1 MGIGRELLTEG
12 KLDDRLFLAT
22 PEEGEETSKQGDR
35 ENGQGP
41 HCGQDSARVHDAER
55 V

>member
-1 MGIGRELLTEG
+1 LSIHRELLSQR
-12 KLDDRLFLAT
+12 KFDDRLFLAT

-35 ENGQGP
+35 DNGQVP
-41 HCGQDSARVHDAER
+41 HCGQDSARVHDVER